1 MATYV
6 VRLWLPDR
14 PGALGAVAGRIG
26 AVRGDLTGI
35 DILERDGGSAIDELV
50 IELPDPSLVPLLLDE
65 LSEVDGVKVEDVRL
79 APEHLGD
86 PRLDALMTAAVLV
99 GQTTV
104 PSLLSALV
112 DHAGADFDADWV
124 AVVAP
129 EASSPLVTS
138 GAPPP
143 SPWLNAFLA
152 GSRSALET
160 TGADRGPDD
169 VAWAELRVAELTVVL
184 GRQGRPLRTRERRQL
199 QALALI
205 ADARWSELGVG
216 GSCDAH
222 PSIA

>member
-1 MATYV
+1 MATFV

-35 DILERDGGSAIDELV
+35 DILERGGGSAIDELV
-50 IELPDPSLVPLLLDE
+50 IELPDPSLVPLLLNE
-65 LSEVDGVKVEDVRL
+65 LAEVDGVKVEDVRP

-86 PRLDALMTAAVLV
+86 PRLDALLTAAVLV
-99 GQTTV
+99 GQESTTA
-104 PSLLSALV
+104 LLSALV

-143 SPWLNAFLA
+143 FAWLTAFLA
-152 GSRSALET
+152 GSRSAHES
-160 TGADRGPDD
+160 TGADAGPDD
-169 VAWAELRVAELTVVL
+169 VAWAELEVAGLAVVL

-205 ADARWSELGVG
+205 ADARWSELGLRRSLV
-216 GSCDAH
+216 DH